1 MILEKVKCLEGISM
15 KGYIHNKL
23 LELTEEE
30 SRLLYDSKEI
40 NKEIYTDQSQFIID
54 SNKLLNIGE
63 LIHIRKHTRFVKFP
77 KHKHNFIE
85 FNYVYQGELK
95 QKIYGNE
102 IHLKKGELL
111 FLNQHITHEI
121 EASKEEDI
129 IINFIIKPEFFDYI
143 ISLLENDNPVINF
156 LISTLYTNCNEG
168 EYLHF
173 KVSKNKEIQDIVE
186 SIIVELYEGNI
197 VSKAKT
203 KLLVG
208 LLLVELVKC
217 ADNIDVFSG
226 DNYEKKMLI
235 EILKYIDD
243 NYKDGSL
250 IQISNILKQNDY
262 KISKLIK
269 KHLNCTFKGLLQDK
283 KLSKSAELLTYT
295 NMPITQIIEE
305 VGYENLTYFYKI
317 FKAKYKMT
325 PKDYRN
331 ENKKFI

>member
-1 MILEKVKCLEGISM
+1 M
-15 KGYIHNKL
+15 KKYIHNKL

-30 SRLLYDSKEI
+30 SKLLYDSKEI
-40 NKEIYTDQSQFIID
+40 NKEIYTDHSQFIVD
-54 SNKLLNIGE
+54 SNKLLNTGE

-77 KHKHNFIE
+77 EHKHNFIE

-95 QKIYGNE
+95 QKIAGKE
-102 IHLKKGELL
+102 IHLKEGELL
-111 FLNQHITHEI
+111 FLNQYITHEL

-156 LISTLYTNCNEG
+156 LMSTLYTNCSDG
-168 EYLHF
+168 EYIHF

-186 SIIVELYEGNI
+186 SIIVELYEGGI

-217 ADNIDVFSG
+217 SDDIDVFSG
-226 DNYEKKMLI
+226 DNYEKKMII

-243 NYKDGSL
+243 NYRDGSL
-250 IQISNILKQNDY
+250 IQISYILKQSDY

-269 KHLNCTFKGLLQDK
+269 KHLNCTFKELLQEK
-283 KLSKSAELLTYT
+283 KLAKSSELLIYT

-317 FKAKYKMT
+317 FKTKYNMT

-331 ENKKFI
+331 VNRKTV

>member
-1 MILEKVKCLEGISM
+1 M
-15 KGYIHNKL
+15 KKSIHNKL

-30 SRLLYDSKEI
+30 SRLLYDSNEV
-40 NKEIYTDQSQFIID
+40 NKKIYTDQSQFIVD
-54 SNKLLNIGE
+54 SNKLLNTGE

-77 KHKHNFIE
+77 EHKHNFIE

-95 QKIYGNE
+95 QKICGKE
-102 IHLKKGELL
+102 INLKQGELL
-111 FLNQHITHEI
+111 FLNQHITHEL

-143 ISLLENDNPVINF
+143 ISLLENNNPVINF
-156 LISTLYTNCNEG
+156 LISTLYTNCSEG

-173 KVSKNKEIQDIVE
+173 KVSKNKQIQDIVE
-186 SIIVELYEGNI
+186 SIIIELYEGNI
-197 VSKAKT
+197 VSKVKT

-217 ADNIDVFSG
+217 SDDIDVFSG
-226 DNYEKKMLI
+226 DNYEKKMI
-235 EILKYIDD
+235 IDILKYIDD

-250 IQISNILKQNDY
+250 MQISSILKQNDY
-262 KISKLIK
+262 KISKLVK
-269 KHLNCTFKGLLQDK
+269 KHLNCTFKELLQDK
-283 KLSKSAELLTYT
+283 KLSKSIELLTCT

-317 FKAKYKMT
+317 FKTKYNMT

-331 ENKKFI
+331 KNKKFV

>member
-1 MILEKVKCLEGISM
+1 M
-15 KGYIHNKL
+15 KEYIHNKL

-30 SRLLYDSKEI
+30 SRLLYDSNEV
-40 NKEIYTDQSQFIID
+40 NKDIYTDQSQFIVD
-54 SNKLLNIGE
+54 SNKLLNTGE

-77 KHKHNFIE
+77 EHKHNFIE
-85 FNYVYQGELK
+85 FNYVYQGELR
-95 QKIYGNE
+95 QKIYGKE

-156 LISTLYTNCNEG
+156 LISTLYTNCSEG

-186 SIIVELYEGNI
+186 SIIVELYEGDI

-208 LLLVELVKC
+208 LLLVELIKSTE
-217 ADNIDVFSG
+217 DMEVFSG
-226 DNYEKKMLI
+226 DNYEKKMI
-235 EILKYIDD
+235 IDILKYIDD
-243 NYKDGSL
+243 NYKDASL
-250 IQISNILKQNDY
+250 IQISYILKQNDY
-262 KISKLIK
+262 KVSKLIK
-269 KHLNCTFKGLLQDK
+269 KHLNCTFKELLQDK
-283 KLSKSAELLTYT
+283 KLTKSAELLIYT

-317 FKAKYKMT
+317 FKAKYNMT
-325 PKDYRN
+325 PKDYRK
-331 ENKKFI
+331 ENKKYI

>member
-1 MILEKVKCLEGISM
+1 M
-15 KGYIHNKL
+15 KESIHNKL

-30 SRLLYDSKEI
+30 SILLYNSEEI
-40 NKEIYTDQSQFIID
+40 NKELYTDNSQFIVD
-54 SNKLLNIGE
+54 SNKLLNTGE

-77 KHKHNFIE
+77 EHKHNFIE

-95 QKIYGNE
+95 QKIAGKE
-102 IHLKKGELL
+102 IHLKEGELL
-111 FLNQHITHEI
+111 FLNQYITHEL
-121 EASKEEDI
+121 EASKEEHI

-156 LISTLYTNCNEG
+156 LMSTLYTNCSDG
-168 EYLHF
+168 EYIHF

-186 SIIVELYEGNI
+186 SIIVELYEGGI

-203 KLLVG
+203 KLLIG

-217 ADNIDVFSG
+217 SDDIDVFSG
-226 DNYEKKMLI
+226 DNYEKKMII

-243 NYKDGSL
+243 NYRDGSL
-250 IQISNILKQNDY
+250 IQISYILKQSDY

-269 KHLNCTFKGLLQDK
+269 KHLNCTFKELLQEK
-283 KLSKSAELLTYT
+283 KLAKSSELLIYT

-317 FKAKYKMT
+317 FKAKYNMT
-325 PKDYRN
+325 PKDYRKV
-331 ENKKFI
+331 NKKIV